1 MNISGTIDISICI
14 VFQININSMFH
25 SQKKKKKWFGS
36 QTGTRAT
43 NPADN
48 GGK

>member
-1 MNISGTIDISICI
+1 MNISGTIEISICI
-14 VFQININSMFH
+14 VFQININSMFYN
-25 SQKKKKKWFGS
+25 QKKS

-48 GGK
+48 GASKGER